1 MWTRYRKSVYT
12 SGKSALILGK
22 LPNLK
27 LARLKQ
33 AKIKLP
39 NCENLQMFVCWGRG
53 KFVRPNIHIFV
64 KFRDFEELY
73 LHQCSPNHFQ
83 TDSVS
88 CHLLLR
94 ITRMDMAQGVG
105 GGDFTCENNMLPS
118 HVKISPLL
126 WLHNKPHLSD
136 QKLLK

>member
-1 MWTRYRKSVYT
+1 M
-12 SGKSALILGK
+12 
-22 LPNLK
+22 P
-27 LARLKQ
+27 
-33 AKIKLP
+33 
-39 NCENLQMFVCWGRG
+39 
-53 KFVRPNIHIFV
+53 PNIHIFV
-64 KFRDFEELY
+64 QFRDFEELY

-105 GGDFTCENNMLPS
+105 GGDFTCENNMLSS

-126 WLHNKPHLSD
+126 WLHNKRHLSD